1 MTPPAEPSFT
11 LLGPRGRK
19 GLFGWTFFD
28 PANLVCV
35 GALIAAAALT
45 ALAMRVRDASDWYM
59 PLALYACIAALLR
72 GYFFEY
78 YHGHRF
84 ARVLV
89 LSLLVFGLLAS
100 ALLWEDRAQPFGVR
114 RSDDRVVQVAAS
126 PEFHRAAL
134 LHLLMVATLLVH
146 ALVPRRWVIRMTDEV
161 ADRADRDTAPD
172 APIETIGDADERA
185 RRAAQ
190 SEGSPPAR

>member
-1 MTPPAEPSFT
+1 MTDAPPPL

-35 GALIAAAALT
+35 GLLIASAALT
-45 ALAMRVRDASDWYM
+45 TVALQMRDASDWYM

-84 ARVLV
+84 ARALV
-89 LSLLVFGLLAS
+89 LTLLTFGLLAS
-100 ALLWEDRAQPFGVR
+100 ALLWEDRARPFGIR
-114 RSDDRVVQVAAS
+114 RFDDQVAVVAAS
-126 PEFHRAAL
+126 PEFHTAAI
-134 LHLLMVATLLVH
+134 LHVLMTLVLVVH
-146 ALVPRRWVIRMTDEV
+146 ALLPRRWMVRATDEV

-172 APIETIGDADERA
+172 APAETIHDAEVRA
-185 RRAAQ
+185 RREAEAAARR
-190 SEGSPPAR
+190 PPKGA